1 MGRLDGFISRTMET
15 QMNARPF
22 LFGLAIIAGISFAI
36 GKAIALGCSIYVLL
50 ALLGLS
56 FAVVVATFR

>member
-1 MGRLDGFISRTMET
+1 
-15 QMNARPF
+15 MNARQ
-22 LFGLAIIAGISFAI
+22 LLVGLAMAAGVAFAI

-50 ALLGLS
+50 ALIGLS